1 MVGRVWPGLLGLA
14 LVLPAAAQ
22 DEAWL
27 QRLHEAQ
34 RQQSFSGTF
43 IHQRGSSLTSNRLW
57 QRVEDGERQMRLLRL
72 DGEPQEQVRRN
83 GRPLCGSGGEAFE
96 SPLLAAVPERL
107 GPHYRVTEQGR
118 ARIAGREAQ
127 VLRLQPGDA
136 HRYSGELFLD
146 QATGLPLKRV
156 LFDAKGVALDNLQF
170 ADFSQQVPEPA
181 EVQASAACKQASSVP
196 SVDEMARWH
205 AGWLPEGFVLLS
217 ASREPSPVSGQPVQ
231 VQLYGDGLVH
241 LSVFVEGLQARSASN
256 AHSQAGPT
264 AIASRRRDTAAGA
277 VMLTVLGE
285 VPPAT
290 VERVLLA
297 LRAPGEAP

>member
-1 MVGRVWPGLLGLA
+1 MIGRAWLA
-14 LVLPAAAQ
+14 PLTLMLALPAAAQ

-43 IHQRGSSLTSNRLW
+43 IHQRGSSLTSSRLW
-57 QRVEDGERQMRLLRL
+57 QRVEGAERQMRLLRL

-83 GRPLCGSGGEAFE
+83 GRPLCGSGGEALE
-96 SPLLAAVPERL
+96 SPLLTAVPVRL
-107 GPHYRVTEQGR
+107 GPHYRVTVQGK

-127 VLRLQPGDA
+127 VLRLQPDDA
-136 HRYSGELFLD
+136 HRYAGELFLD
-146 QATGLPLKRV
+146 QVTGLPLKRV
-156 LFDAKGVALDNLQF
+156 LFDARGVALDNLQF
-170 ADFSQQVPEPA
+170 ADFSLQMPEPA
-181 EVQASAACKQASSVP
+181 EVQASADCKQAP
-196 SVDEMARWH
+196 SAPAVDEAARWR
-205 AGWLPEGFVLLS
+205 AGWLPAGFALLS
-217 ASREPSPVSGQPVQ
+217 ASRESSPVSGQPVL

-241 LSVFVEGLQARSASN
+241 LSVFVEGLQALSASN

-264 AIASRRRDTAAGA
+264 AIASRRRDTAAGT

-297 LRAPGEAP
+297 LRAPGEEP